1 MSAPGEP
8 SPRLLYHLIPEDVW
22 AGVDDLY
29 APDSLGSAGFVH
41 LSTSAQVDI
50 PGKALYAGR
59 GDMRLLVVD
68 ATLLGA
74 EVVFEEGDPPTPG
87 MLFPHLYGPLNRS
100 AVVDVLPYRA

>member
-1 MSAPGEP
+1 MSGHGEP
-8 SPRLLYHLIPEDVW
+8 SPRLLYHLVAEDVW
-22 AGVDDLY
+22 AAVGDRY
-29 APDSLGSAGFVH
+29 APDSLGSVGFVH

-50 PGKALYAGR
+50 PGKALYSGR
-59 GDMRLLVVD
+59 DDMRLLVVD
-68 ATLLGA
+68 AALLEA